1 MNKFRKIIL
10 LIFAVYFFVPLYNKS
25 CSQNFFTVNNYSY
38 KDTSDVEPATSSRG
52 TNPTKILAYSLAA
65 FLYVFNPVF
74 LYENDKINS
83 GLTKEFSVGFGYFG
97 EHRAA
102 LEYSFLFRK
111 LKMNHFRLGYKRD
124 ILLKDISPSN
134 MLQTSAVFSYGV
146 SYFTDLSHHGVSPE
160 ICYGYSIRNHK
171 LLIYPHF
178 KLRYT
183 HIFDEY
189 KSNILDF
196 SFGVILGI
204 ANPFNDLRIRRYE

>member
-1 MNKFRKIIL
+1 MNKIRKIIL
-10 LIFAVYFFVPLYNKS
+10 LIFIVYFFVPFNNKS
-25 CSQNFFTVNNYSY
+25 CSQDLFTLEYYSF
-38 KDTSDVEPATSSRG
+38 KDTNDVEPATTSRG
-52 TNPTKILAYSLAA
+52 ANPTKILAYSLAA

-74 LYENDKINS
+74 LFENDKINS
-83 GLTKEFSVGFGYFG
+83 GLTKEISVGFGYFG

-102 LEYSFLFRK
+102 FEYSFLFRQ

-134 MLQTSAVFSYGV
+134 MLQTSAVLSYGV
-146 SYFTDLSHHGVSPE
+146 SYFTDLSNHGVSPE
-160 ICYGYSIRNHK
+160 ISYGYSIRNHK

-183 HIFDEY
+183 HIFDDY